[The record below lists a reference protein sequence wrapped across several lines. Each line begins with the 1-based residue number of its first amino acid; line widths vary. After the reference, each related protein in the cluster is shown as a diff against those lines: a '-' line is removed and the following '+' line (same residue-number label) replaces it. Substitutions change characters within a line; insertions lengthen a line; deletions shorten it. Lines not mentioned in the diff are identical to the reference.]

1 MSFLS
6 LRYKSGAFGFYGAFV
21 SMRREEAASSNG
33 QDAALS
39 RLRWEFDSPRCYQ
52 LMNAHA
58 IELEGFEIELASEL
72 YCERGGD
79 HRELVDRAR
88 TDRSRLGHN
97 VDESAVLCVRC
108 MKAIQLKA

>member
-1 MSFLS
+1 MST
-6 LRYKSGAFGFYGAFV
+6 
-21 SMRREEAASSNG
+21 
-33 QDAALS
+33 QT
-39 RLRWEFDSPRCYQ
+39 
-52 LMNAHA
+52 

-88 TDRSRLGHN
+88 LDRTKLGHN

-108 MKAIQLKA
+108 MKAVPLRVMPGRLAAGLWILNPDTGVRIAPQQPV

>member
-1 MSFLS
+1 MC
-6 LRYKSGAFGFYGAFV
+6 
-21 SMRREEAASSNG
+21 REEAASSNG

-52 LMNAHA
+52 VMSTPT

-72 YCERGGD
+72 YCDRGGD
-79 HRELVDRAR
+79 HRELVNRAR
-88 TDRSRLGHN
+88 TDRMNLGHN